1 MNTKGLRP
9 INIYKL
15 IANPNVNN
23 DFRNSLFAIIQTYI
37 SNLQCNNSNYIVKCS
52 DGSTNWRVNII
63 WVHKLVIKI
72 SNDFNNCGTHV
83 VCKRIHVLHSF
94 MKCYLNIQVHH
105 TFLKFRS
112 HIHFKLDSKVVLSS
126 LLQNTKVHY

>member
-1 MNTKGLRP
+1 MNTKGLRL

-15 IANPNVNN
+15 MANPNVNN
-23 DFRNSLFAIIQTYI
+23 DFRNSLFGIIQTYI

-52 DGSTNWRVNII
+52 DGSMNWRVNII

-72 SNDFNNCGTHV
+72 SNDFNSSGKHV

-112 HIHFKLDSKVVLSS
+112 HIHFKLDCKVVLSS

>member
-1 MNTKGLRP
+1 MNTKGLRL

-15 IANPNVNN
+15 MANPNVNN
-23 DFRNSLFAIIQTYI
+23 DFRNSLFGIIQTYI

-52 DGSTNWRVNII
+52 DGSMNWRVNII

-72 SNDFNNCGTHV
+72 SNDFNNSGTHV